1 MKQIDWEVLA
11 NYFIDRECDLY
22 SIDEAIRVLIDAGL
36 EKDQIISLNFD
47 KDFVDYVWL
56 DYWTET

>member
-1 MKQIDWEVLA
+1 MHKINWEELA

-22 SIDEAIRVLIDAGL
+22 SIDEAVRTLIDAGL

-47 KDFVDYVWL
+47 KDLVDFVWL
-56 DYWTET
+56 NYWTET